1 MIDLKEYIQD
11 IPDFPQKGIMFRDI
25 QPLLMNQYIFKETI
39 KKMGNITQIPD
50 YWVGIE
56 SRGFIFA
63 SALSYKFGGGLRL
76 VRKPGKLPNQNLVSV
91 SYNLEY
97 GNDRLEMGVYPNDS
111 GTCVIVDDVLATGGT
126 IDAVEKLCKEA
137 GLTVIDRICL
147 IDIGISPRT
156 DVKALVHYEP

>member
-39 KKMGNITQIPD
+39 KRMGNLTKMPD

-126 IDAVEKLCKEA
+126 IDAVEKLCQEA

>member
-1 MIDLKEYIQD
+1 MIDLKEYIEN
-11 IPDFPQKGIMFRDI
+11 IYDFPQKGIIFRDI

-39 KKMGNITQIPD
+39 KRMGNIAQIPD

-126 IDAVEKLCKEA
+126 IDAVEKLCQEA

>member
-1 MIDLKEYIQD
+1 MIDLKEYIEN
-11 IPDFPQKGIMFRDI
+11 IYDFPQKGIIFRDI

-39 KKMGNITQIPD
+39 KRMGNIAQIPD

>member
-39 KKMGNITQIPD
+39 KRMGNLTKIPD

-76 VRKPGKLPNQNLVSV
+76 VRKAGKLPNTNIVSA

-97 GNDRLEMGVYPNDS
+97 GTDKLEMAVFGEES

-126 IDAVEKLCKEA
+126 IDAVEQLCQSA
-137 GLTVIDRICL
+137 GLTVIDKLCL

-156 DVKALVHYEP
+156 DVKALIHYEP